1 MVQAEKKRLKQE
13 DLRQLKV
20 QQKRLNETNSTKM
33 INNVKHHETIV
44 NTLKQDRKNHQK
56 LLK

>member
-44 NTLKQDRKNHQK
+44 NTLKQDRKNH
-56 LLK
+56 